1 MNKLKVVLVFII
13 IIAVIGSFLYWVASN
28 ANQQKIDRIE
38 KVEEGYKYSKG
49 IITDIHS
56 YKGHS
61 IEINYNIEGINYIY
75 SGGWDYN
82 PKKLN
87 VNDSI
92 LFKYSTSDPKLII
105 TELETK
111 Y

>member
-1 MNKLKVVLVFII
+1 MDKLKAVLVFVII
-13 IIAVIGSFLYWVASN
+13 IIVIGSFLYWVASSVDK
-28 ANQQKIDRIE
+28 QKKDNIE

-61 IEINYNIEGINYIY
+61 IEIKYNIEGINYVY
-75 SGGWDYN
+75 TGGWDYN

-92 LFKYSTSDPKLII
+92 SFKYSINNPKLII